1 MQRTIKTA
9 TVCDDVCGIG
19 CCGNITLAKREQLL
33 LNRVF

>member
-19 CCGNITLAKREQLL
+19 CCGNIT
-33 LNRVF
+33 